1 MNNNPTAK
9 TLDEALEREFFN
21 FGNTDAGNLCRVY
34 VNFKGDFI
42 NGSAIGIAC
51 GASKPTNYNDVYKQ
65 VFVTEY
71 WGNMQLYLTDKIRQN
86 HGKVIDFQILG
97 RPITLFDV
105 LNLLNTNKKDHIYI
119 AKGLEIHQIIHILP
133 VGKFCDFNTNLLEE
147 QTPETWE
154 KIANLFN

>member
-1 MNNNPTAK
+1 MQNALQNPHYKKIWEKVIMNNNPTAK

-86 HGKVIDFQILG
+86 L
-97 RPITLFDV
+97 
-105 LNLLNTNKKDHIYI
+105 
-119 AKGLEIHQIIHILP
+119 
-133 VGKFCDFNTNLLEE
+133 
-147 QTPETWE
+147 
-154 KIANLFN
+154 